1 MNKREIE
8 IENQRLQKK
17 LLNIE
22 SGLSNYTYLKTVYGQ
37 KKTGFSLFKGNMT
50 TYSSDKYKKK
60 ITKKQ
65 MIKIKKKTIK
75 TIKK

>member
-37 KKTGFSLFKGNMT
+37 KKKQVSL
-50 TYSSDKYKKK
+50 YSKE
-60 ITKKQ
+60 I
-65 MIKIKKKTIK
+65 
-75 TIKK
+75 